1 MGAKEECIVANIN
14 RGEFHHNFL
23 KSVIV
28 RLDFQGVLEA
38 EMEKVLVHVKPFAK
52 EQGFSRYAE
61 KNANQ
66 IDIAVTDKGVPESI
80 ETTNRIRR
88 QKVYSFIDENRGF
101 VLDVSNTFIC
111 LTINTTRYTPFDDY
125 CGIVPFVSDIYKEN
139 IDFFTVTRFGIR
151 KINECL
157 IEDKGQIQQYF
168 NQSLFNYYDC
178 LEGINTIQSNHINVF
193 TRGEHHINLITN
205 IAQGQLEGKT
215 VFSVRL
221 DIDAYLDKSED
232 VLQLLDKHEKQV
244 EINDL
249 LFEIYTSSLTEKF
262 ISLLT
267 SEDDFD
273 NTIMMGVERND

>member
-1 MGAKEECIVANIN
+1 MASIN
-14 RGEFHHNFL
+14 RDEFHHNFL

-38 EMEKVLVHVKPFAK
+38 EMEKVLVHVKPYAR
-52 EQGFSRYAE
+52 EQGFSRYVE

-66 IDIAVTDKGVPESI
+66 IDIAVTDKGIPESI

-111 LTINTTRYTPFDDY
+111 LTINTTHYTPFDDY
-125 CGIVPFVSDIYKEN
+125 CGMVPFVAGVYKEN

-157 IEDKGQIQQYF
+157 LEDKRQIQQYF
-168 NQSLFNYYDC
+168 NPELFNYYSH
-178 LEGINTIQSNHINVF
+178 LEGVNTVQSNHINVF
-193 TRGEHHINLITN
+193 THGRHHVNLITN
-205 IAQGQLEGKT
+205 IAQGQYEGKT
-215 VFSVRL
+215 VYSVRL
-221 DIDAYLDKSED
+221 DIDAYMDKPDD
-232 VLQLLDKHEKQV
+232 VILLLDEHEKQV

-249 LFEIYTSSLTEKF
+249 LFEIYTSSLTEKL
-262 ISLLT
+262 IALLT

-273 NTIMMGVERND
+273 STIMMGVERND

>member
-1 MGAKEECIVANIN
+1 MTSIN
-14 RGEFHHNFL
+14 RGDFHHNFL

-38 EMEKVLVHVKPFAK
+38 EMEKVLVHIKPFAK
-52 EQGFSRYAE
+52 EHGFSRYVE

-66 IDIAVTDKGVPESI
+66 IDIAVTDKGITESI
-80 ETTNRIRR
+80 ETTNRIRH

-125 CGIVPFVSDIYKEN
+125 CGIVPFVSAIYKEN

-157 IEDKGQIQQYF
+157 IENKEKIKQYF
-168 NQSLFNYYDC
+168 NQSLFNCYDF
-178 LEGINTIQSNHINVF
+178 LKGINTNQSNHINVF
-193 TRGEHHINLITN
+193 TLSEHHINLITN
-205 IAQGQLEGKT
+205 ISRGQLEGKT
-215 VFSVRL
+215 VYSVRL
-221 DIDAYLDKSED
+221 DIDIYLDKPDD
-232 VLQLLDKHEKQV
+232 VLHILYKHEKQV

-249 LFEIYTSSLTEKF
+249 LFEIYTSSLTDSF

-273 NTIMMGVERND
+273 NTIIMGVERND